1 MNVTINKQVASTA
14 GGVLLAFAIVIAT
27 VGLSNAAKLPT
38 GDTATVVIEAPAQI
52 AVGQLATLDVSK
64 SQATSFSWKVVPET
78 KNFRVIDNGRQ
89 AVFSGT
95 AGEYLFIVAAALGDT
110 VDVKTH
116 KITIG
121 DGGPSPGPDPGPD
134 PDPNPNPDPN
144 PSNELA
150 LKVAE
155 WAAAVQSPTP
165 RDDAMK
171 LGQSF
176 QSVASTISAGVLT
189 ETSAILAATKNSN
202 QVALGNHSAA
212 WASFMQSLN
221 AELKTLAS
229 AGQLPDAE
237 AHAMAWRSIGNGL
250 QNYAESLGAKGKP
263 SKR

>member
-27 VGLSNAAKLPT
+27 VWLSNAAKLPT

-121 DGGPSPGPDPGPD
+121 DGGPGPGPGPGPD
-134 PDPNPNPDPN
+134 PDPN

-150 LKVAE
+150 LKAAE
-155 WAAAVQSPTP
+155 WAAAVQSPAP

-176 QSVASTISAGVLT
+176 QSVAATISAGVLT
-189 ETSAILAATKNSN
+189 EPSAILDATKKSN
-202 QVALGNHSAA
+202 QVALGNHAAA
-212 WASFMQSLN
+212 WNPFMQSLN
-221 AELKTLAS
+221 TELKTRAA

-237 AHAMAWRSIGNGL
+237 AHAVAWRSIGKGL
-250 QNYAESLGAKGKP
+250 QNYAESLGAKGKTG
-263 SKR
+263 KR

>member
-1 MNVTINKQVASTA
+1 MNFTINKQVAGTA

-27 VGLSNAAKLPT
+27 IWFGNAAKLPT
-38 GDTATVVIEAPAQI
+38 GTTATVVIEAPAHI
-52 AVGQLATLDVSK
+52 DVGQLATIDVSK
-64 SQATSFSWKVVPET
+64 SQAVSFSWKVVPET

-121 DGGPSPGPDPGPD
+121 EGGPAPGPEPGPEPEPTPTND
-134 PDPNPNPDPN
+134 
-144 PSNELA
+144 LA
-150 LKVAE
+150 LKVAQ
-155 WAAAVQSPTP
+155 WAATVQSPTP

-189 ETSAILAATKNSN
+189 EPAAILAATKNSN
-202 QVALGNHSAA
+202 QSALGNHAAA
-212 WASFMQSLN
+212 WNPFMQSLN
-221 AELKTLAS
+221 AELQMRAS

-237 AHAMAWRSIGNGL
+237 AHAVAWRSIGKGL
-250 QNYAESLGAKGKP
+250 QNYADSLGAKGK
-263 SKR
+263 SAKR